1 MAEERGARQG
11 SSWDARRALHSPRRG
26 GERWVWVDPGP
37 LQYASRLLSSLLLA
51 FTYRRRSRLDGVS
64 PGFPLV
70 LVSAWVVESLF
81 LAKGTNF

>member
-37 LQYASRLLSSLLLA
+37 PQYAPRLLSSLLLA
-51 FTYRRRSRLDGVS
+51 FTYRRRSRLDGVP

-70 LVSAWVVESLF
+70 LVSPWVVESLF